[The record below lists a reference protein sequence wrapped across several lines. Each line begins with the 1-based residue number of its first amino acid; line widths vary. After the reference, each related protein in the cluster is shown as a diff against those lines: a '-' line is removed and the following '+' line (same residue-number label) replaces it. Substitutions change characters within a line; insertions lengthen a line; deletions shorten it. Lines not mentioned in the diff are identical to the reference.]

1 MTICRQLPWS
11 CVYCFTLLQRGEY
24 SMADSLAQARRAAV
38 LARTAGMG
46 GTNLESPQWVA
57 IIIRVDCKYV

>member
-1 MTICRQLPWS
+1 
-11 CVYCFTLLQRGEY
+11 
-24 SMADSLAQARRAAV
+24 MADSLAQARRAAV